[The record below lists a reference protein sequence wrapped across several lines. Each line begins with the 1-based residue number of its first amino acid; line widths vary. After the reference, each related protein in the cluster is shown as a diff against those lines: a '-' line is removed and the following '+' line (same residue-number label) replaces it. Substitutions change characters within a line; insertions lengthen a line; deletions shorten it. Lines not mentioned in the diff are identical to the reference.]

1 MKQLPDKTGCSLG
14 GRLTKTHGFNGELI
28 LRSVQPLPESIEE
41 TEFVFI
47 DINDG
52 LVPFF
57 LLSARLTDETCAII
71 QLEDTENEEQA
82 ERLIGYEVYLPAGH
96 SNKKPES
103 GKENYSG
110 FQIIDKVLGD
120 IGIVND
126 FLEIPGNPLLQTE
139 YNGSEL
145 LIPFN
150 KNVVQK
156 ISNRKKQI
164 RIKLPEG
171 LLDLA

>member
-28 LRSVQPLPESIEE
+28 LRSVQPLPESIEK

-57 LLSARLTDETCAII
+57 LLSARLTDETSAII
-71 QLEDTENEEQA
+71 QLEDIENEKQA
-82 ERLIGYEVYLPAGH
+82 ERLIGYEVYLLANNN
-96 SNKKPES
+96 SKKSDS
-103 GKENYSG
+103 GKENYTG
-110 FQIIDKVLGD
+110 FQIIDKVIGE
-120 IGIVND
+120 IGIVKD
-126 FLEIPGNPLLQTE
+126 FLDIPGNPLLQTE
-139 YNGSEL
+139 YNGNEL

-150 KNVVQK
+150 KDVVIK

-164 RIKLPEG
+164 KIKLPEG
-171 LLDLA
+171 LLDLS